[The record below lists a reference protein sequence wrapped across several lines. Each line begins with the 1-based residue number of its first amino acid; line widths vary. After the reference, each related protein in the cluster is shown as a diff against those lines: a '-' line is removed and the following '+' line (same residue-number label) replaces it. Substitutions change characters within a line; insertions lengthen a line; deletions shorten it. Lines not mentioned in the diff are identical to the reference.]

1 MIKHLKVPESEAQ
14 NAKDFLDSI
23 GALNTDFLP
32 FKKNGSILWPLNFD
46 VEGEL
51 VEMEGVPVTN
61 RSRDYRRK
69 LPKEIQ
75 DVAPRAFD
83 IFGEIAIIR
92 LPKEIHE
99 FSDSIASALI
109 HSNPNVTK
117 VAMDL
122 GVKGS
127 YRIRE
132 LKLIGGES
140 GFVTTHKE
148 NGLKF
153 RLDISKVYFS
163 PRLSMERQ
171 RLSRLV
177 EPGERILDA
186 FAGAAP
192 FSITLAK
199 NGGKVTAVDAN
210 PESERWAEE
219 NFNLN
224 HIPISNYEFICSRIE
239 DTVESLNEYDRIIM
253 NNPTKSLDYV
263 HLLTPLVRK
272 GGMVHV
278 YCILSNNQTDEV
290 FSVFGPDFELTLMRE
305 VHPYSP
311 ATSMMVFDM
320 KKS

>member
-1 MIKHLKVPESEAQ
+1 MTKHLRVPENEAQ

-32 FKKNGSILWPLNFD
+32 FKENGSILWPLNFD

-51 VEMEGVPVTN
+51 IEMEGIPATKE
-61 RSRDYRRK
+61 SRDYRRK
-69 LPKEIQ
+69 LPEEIQ
-75 DVAPRAFD
+75 GISPRAFD

-92 LPKEIHE
+92 IPEEIHE
-99 FSDSIASALI
+99 FSKSIASALI
-109 HSNPNVTK
+109 QSNPNVTK

-122 GVKGS
+122 GVKGQ
-127 YRIRE
+127 YRVRE
-132 LKLIGGES
+132 LKLIGGEP
-140 GFVTTHKE
+140 GFITTHKE
-148 NGLKF
+148 NGLNFK
-153 RLDISKVYFS
+153 LDISKVYFS
-163 PRLSMERQ
+163 PRLAMERQ
-171 RLSRLV
+171 RLSMLV

-199 NGGKVTAVDAN
+199 RGGKVTAVDAN
-210 PESERWAEE
+210 PESERWAKE

-224 HIPISNYEFICSRIE
+224 HIPNTNYEFFCSRIE
-239 DTVESLNEYDRIIM
+239 DIVESLGDYDRIIM

-272 GGMVHV
+272 RGMIHI
-278 YCILSNNQTDEV
+278 YCILSRDQTDEV
-290 FSVFGPDFELTLMRE
+290 LSAFGSGFELSLMRE

-311 ATSMMVFDM
+311 STSMMVFDM
-320 KKS
+320 KVS

>member
-32 FKKNGSILWPLNFD
+32 FKEHGSILWPLNFD

-51 VEMEGVPVTN
+51 VEMDGIPVTKE
-61 RSRDYRRK
+61 SRDYRIK
-69 LPKEIQ
+69 LPEEIR

-83 IFGEIAIIR
+83 IFGEIAIIK
-92 LPKEIHE
+92 LPEAIHE
-99 FSDSIASALI
+99 YSESIASALI
-109 HSNPNVTK
+109 QSNPNVTK
-117 VAMDL
+117 AAMDL
-122 GVKGS
+122 GVKGP
-127 YRIRE
+127 YRVRE
-132 LKLIGGES
+132 LNLIGGEP

-153 RLDISKVYFS
+153 KLDISKVYFS
-163 PRLSMERQ
+163 PRLAMERQ
-171 RLSRLV
+171 RLSKLV
-177 EPGERILDA
+177 ESGERVLDA

-192 FSITLAK
+192 FSIILAK
-199 NGGKVTAVDAN
+199 SGGKITAVDAN
-210 PESERWAEE
+210 PESERWAKE
-219 NFNLN
+219 NFDLN
-224 HIPISNYEFICSRIE
+224 HIPKSSYEFICSRVE
-239 DTVESLNEYDRIIM
+239 DIVESLGEYDRIIM

-272 GGMVHV
+272 GGMIHI
-278 YCILSNNQTDEV
+278 YCILPDNQKDEIL
-290 FSVFGPDFELTLMRE
+290 STFGYEFELTQMRI

>member
-32 FKKNGSILWPLNFD
+32 SKENGSILWPLNFD

-51 VEMEGVPVTN
+51 VELEGIPATKV
-61 RSRDYRRK
+61 SRDYRRK
-69 LPKEIQ
+69 LPKKLRDIT
-75 DVAPRAFD
+75 PRAFD
-83 IFGEIAIIR
+83 IFGEIAIIK
-92 LPKEIHE
+92 LPEEIHK
-99 FSDSIASALI
+99 FSEPIAMALI
-109 HSNPNVTK
+109 QSNPNVTK
-117 VAMDL
+117 VALDL
-122 GVKGS
+122 GVKGP

-153 RLDISKVYFS
+153 KLDISKVYFS
-163 PRLSMERQ
+163 PRLAMERQ

-177 EPGERILDA
+177 VPEERILDA

-199 NGGKVTAVDAN
+199 SGGKVTAVDAN
-210 PESERWAEE
+210 PETEIWAEE

-224 HIPISNYEFICSRIE
+224 FIPKSDYEFICSKIE
-239 DTVESLNEYDRIIM
+239 DTLENLNAYDRIIM

-263 HLLTPLVRK
+263 NLLTPLVRR
-272 GGMVHV
+272 GGVIHF
-278 YCILSNNQTDEV
+278 YCILPRDQTDV
-290 FSVFGPDFELTLMRE
+290 LLSTFGPEFELTFMRE

-311 ATSMMVFDM
+311 TTSMMVFDM
-320 KKS
+320 KKN